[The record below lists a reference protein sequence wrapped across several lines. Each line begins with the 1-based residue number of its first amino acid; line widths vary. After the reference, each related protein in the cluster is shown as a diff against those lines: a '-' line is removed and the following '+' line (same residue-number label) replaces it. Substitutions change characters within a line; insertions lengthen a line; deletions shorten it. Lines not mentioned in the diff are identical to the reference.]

1 MLLVF
6 ASLTIRTG
14 EAEELQPEG
23 LLHQKSCSM
32 ERCGR
37 SRYNNKNPMIWYVHK
52 SVLRWAVLSRG
63 EPRAIQDG
71 SLRGNAVAHERVC
84 DALLLPC
91 DDESKVATANNA
103 SSNLQ
108 CICQRVRRQRKCSEH
123 VISVTRRMNL
133 AGDDGFTSRARCA
146 VQVAVEQEACI
157 HTHAVNNARVR
168 QRGERRPRYGAAW
181 A

>member
-1 MLLVF
+1 MLLIF
-6 ASLTIRTG
+6 ASPTIRTG
-14 EAEELQPEG
+14 ETEELQPDG

-37 SRYNNKNPMIWYVHK
+37 SRKKPMIWYVHK
-52 SVLRWAVLSRG
+52 SVLRCAVLFRG
-63 EPRAIQDG
+63 ESRAIQDG

-84 DALLLPC
+84 DALPLPC

-123 VISVTRRMNL
+123 VVSVTRRMNL

-168 QRGERRPRYGAAW
+168 QRGERRPRCGAAW